1 MPPSH
6 KLGDVTSL
14 LSVKVRPR
22 LNKGLNHC
30 HCLSD
35 NLGTDYLETAG
46 HVYTGSP
53 GPREHRITAARPHG
67 DVRLEHAL
75 EEPAQQAAV
84 VDGLL
89 GLHVDELHVAA
100 EALAHVARDLADGVD
115 QADLDSRAARV
126 DGAVEEPRAP
136 VLVRLRVR
144 VRVGFGLGLGL
155 GLGFGFGF
163 RFGFGLRVNIRAGV

>member
-1 MPPSH
+1 M
-6 KLGDVTSL
+6 
-14 LSVKVRPR
+14 
-22 LNKGLNHC
+22 
-30 HCLSD
+30 
-35 NLGTDYLETAG
+35 
-46 HVYTGSP
+46 
-53 GPREHRITAARPHG
+53 
-67 DVRLEHAL
+67 RLEHGL

-144 VRVGFGLGLGL
+144 VRVRVRFRVRVRVGLVYLDVEGIHPVALELRHHPLAQPRLG
-155 GLGFGFGF
+155 
-163 RFGFGLRVNIRAGV
+163 